1 MYGSTREERKAAAYL
16 RAELSLKQ
24 AMERID
30 YDFDVIKPKL
40 EEMRELAKTNNL
52 ELEIGGLGEDQDN
65 A

>member
-1 MYGSTREERKAAAYL
+1 MYGSNRQERKAAAYL

-24 AMERID
+24 SMERID

-52 ELEIGGLGEDQDN
+52 QLEIGGLDEDLYN